1 MIISFN
7 KLCLTVKEIPYE
19 YEAVN
24 IGNLSGNG
32 IFTKL
37 YQDFFEQRFCKQL
50 INRTKQTAFEL
61 GLKNIEVPTQYDNKQ
76 ACRFYEAC
84 GFQIKSITNIYHFW
98 L

>member
-1 MIISFN
+1 MIPFN
-7 KLCLTVKEIPYE
+7 KPYLTGKETHYI

-24 IGNLSGNG
+24 SGKLSGNG
-32 IFTKL
+32 IFTKRC
-37 YQDFFEQRFCKQL
+37 QDFFEQRYGKQL

-61 GLKNIEVPTQYDNKQ
+61 GLKYIEVPTQYDNKQ